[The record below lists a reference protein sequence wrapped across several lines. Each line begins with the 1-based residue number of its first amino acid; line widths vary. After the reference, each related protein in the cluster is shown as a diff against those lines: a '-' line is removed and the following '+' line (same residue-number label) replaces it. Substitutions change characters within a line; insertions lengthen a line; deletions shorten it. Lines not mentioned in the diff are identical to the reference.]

1 MKKIFARNRIAKDIF
16 TKMSFEPTRYVSYI
30 HKQCLRFLLNTF
42 GNLAY
47 YDGNNNKTELKC
59 YHANPERAIGII
71 FKDSTI
77 VLPVLSISESSTDT
91 FTEGKRYEPI
101 LIDQSYWLDKSQR
114 AFRIVSLPPKP
125 IEISY
130 GLNIWSF
137 YKNDMDQIREMVFSM
152 FNPDLNISLSQG
164 FTCKVYIDS
173 ESDASET
180 KVQDQED
187 RLLQKTIG
195 LTLQT
200 FVPSPRFLYTS
211 TGKIEKLKFEFDIQ
225 SGKLTDES
233 ATELSQFLNADL
245 VETSTGDTGGGYV
258 PDHTH
263 NRYVTPE
270 ELQSMTWLT
279 N

>member
-1 MKKIFARNRIAKDIF
+1 MKTTFARNRIAKDIF
-16 TKMSFEPTRYVSYI
+16 YKMSSEPTRHVSYI
-30 HKQCLRFLLNTF
+30 HKECLRFLLNTF

-47 YDGNNNKTELKC
+47 YDGNNNKTEIRC

-91 FTEGKRYEPI
+91 FTQGKRYEPV
-101 LIDQSYWLDKSQR
+101 LIDQSYWLDKAQR

-137 YKNDMDQIREMVFSM
+137 YKNDMDQIREMIFSM
-152 FNPDLNISLSQG
+152 FNPDLNISTSQG

-195 LTLQT
+195 LSLET

-245 VETSTGDTGGGYV
+245 IETSTGTGAGYV
-258 PDHTH
+258 PEHIH
-263 NRYVTPE
+263 RYVTPE